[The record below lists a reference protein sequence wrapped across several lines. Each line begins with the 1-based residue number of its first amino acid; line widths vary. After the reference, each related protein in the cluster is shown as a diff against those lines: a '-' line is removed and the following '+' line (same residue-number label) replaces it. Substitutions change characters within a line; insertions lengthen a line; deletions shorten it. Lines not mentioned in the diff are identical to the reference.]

1 MKIVNINEY
10 NENDGLKRKLRERM
24 DAYEPELSGSV
35 WDRIQHEMDER
46 DANRKKRFLWWLSSV
61 AMVVLAGS
69 ILGFLVFGG
78 EPQNNQT
85 VQQTTEQT
93 QVKGG
98 VNNTPNNGTV
108 SGSETIIT
116 ETAPINKEAYTG
128 ASNNNPVS
136 STSSI
141 PTKGTQ
147 KPTNNLGG
155 GNTTTSNSGGGTSQH
170 NGGNATPTAPATN
183 NGSNGT
189 DAQKPTTTEPK
200 KDALPPVEQGEQPS
214 VIGENLTSDAGDSV
228 EKNEDTGEE
237 NKSVEPIL
245 TPTPTSNEMKQR
257 WFIGLSFGYNQT
269 FRTVTDI
276 QNTLLVYPQANDRNK
291 FEQKSYSPTY
301 GFEFGF
307 YPVKNFFIK
316 SGVSM
321 YQTSEQV
328 RYDIRKKEKLQ
339 QPSAYYGN
347 PTDSIAIGGTTQHK
361 NTYNYIQIPLEIGY
375 SRQVYRGLGIM
386 VSGGVAYNMLK
397 NYSYYTYEPYYGN
410 AFVPPT
416 AAEAKLYENMYKS
429 YYMLSGSV
437 GLQYSIGKYWMA
449 TLGVNYRRAITNAAD
464 EKFEVEIKP
473 YSVGVNTGL
482 AFKF

>member
-78 EPQNNQT
+78 EPQNSQT

-98 VNNTPNNGTV
+98 VNNTSNNGTV

-116 ETAPINKEAYTG
+116 ETAPINEEAYTG
-128 ASNNNPVS
+128 ASNDNPVS

-170 NGGNATPTAPATN
+170 NGGNATPTAPTTN

-200 KDALPPVEQGEQPS
+200 NDALPPVEQGEQPS

-245 TPTPTSNEMKQR
+245 TPTPTSNEKKQR

-276 QNTLLVYPQANDRNK
+276 KRTLTNPIAGERDK
-291 FEQKSYSPTY
+291 FEQKSYSPTC

-328 RYDIRKKEKLQ
+328 RYDINKRKIGQ
-339 QPSAYYGN
+339 IAAYYGN
-347 PTDSIAIGGTTQHK
+347 PNDSVSAGSTTQHQ

-375 SRQVYRGLGIM
+375 SRQVYKRLGIM

-416 AAEAKLYENMYKS
+416 AAEAKMYENMYKS

-437 GLQYSIGKYWMA
+437 GLQYSIGKYWVA
-449 TLGVNYRRAITNAAD
+449 NLGMNYRRAITNAAN
-464 EKFEVEIKP
+464 EKYGVDIKP
-473 YSVGVNTGL
+473 YSIGVNTGL